1 MQITIDLPPELE
13 QQLVRQAAQENI
25 SLQVLILQ
33 ALQQLRPLGSQKI
46 DVQWPDAI
54 LSFEGEPEVPAFES
68 YRAELLP
75 PRDLELF

>member
-13 QQLVRQAAQENI
+13 QKLVRQAAQENI

-33 ALQQLRPLGSQKI
+33 ALQQLRPLGSQKTNA
-46 DVQWPDAI
+46 QWPDAI
-54 LSFEGEPEVPAFES
+54 LSFEGELDIPDFES

-75 PRDLELF
+75 PKELELF